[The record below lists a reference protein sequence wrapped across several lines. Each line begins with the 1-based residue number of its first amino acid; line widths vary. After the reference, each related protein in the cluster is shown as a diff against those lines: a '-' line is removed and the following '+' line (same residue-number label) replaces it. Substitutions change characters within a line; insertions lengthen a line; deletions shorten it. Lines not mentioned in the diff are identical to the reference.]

1 MASFFDVPDDNFF
14 QYIKE
19 YWKDEHKRRMEST
32 YSPIYSKN
40 TIFNGYDDDDDTSSV
55 ISVSSSLDSE

>member
-1 MASFFDVPDDNFF
+1 MASFFDVPEDNFF

-32 YSPIYSKN
+32 YSAICSKN
-40 TIFNGYDDDDDTSSV
+40 TISNGYDDDDTSSV
-55 ISVSSSLDSE
+55 ISVSSLDSE